1 MVINTWVGEWVLLR
15 VRSTGNKGIG
25 EEEERER
32 ERDMTNKSNKKKRN
46 FLMKGKWV
54 EKRNVA

>member
-32 ERDMTNKSNKKKRN
+32 ERDMTNKSNKKKET
-46 FLMKGKWV
+46 F
-54 EKRNVA
+54 